1 MRIDVTVPASWTD
14 LSQSQLLRLYEVMVA
29 VTDANK
35 NVAFRDADDYA
46 AQTAAQVAT
55 LLFFEWSGIEV
66 ICPYADGY
74 LVRHDGGECV
84 VNSETVAAAI
94 TPLNWAKEL
103 PGAPVRL
110 DVIDGANAIPA
121 DISSGLSFDSWL
133 ACENNWQAYQL
144 SQDTK
149 WLREMAA
156 VLYNKEDIAL
166 NPAEALSIFY
176 WWAGVKSMVSE
187 MFPSFFH
194 PAGADSDQVLTS
206 DSLRRNMDAQIR
218 ALTKGDITKEGEV
231 LAMDAIRALT
241 ELDAQAREYEELNRK
256 YPKK

>member
-1 MRIDVTVPASWTD
+1 MRIDITMPASWAD
-14 LSQSQLLRLYEVMVA
+14 LSQVQLRRIFQVIVA
-29 VTDANK
+29 VQDQNQ
-35 NVAFRDADDYA
+35 NVPFRDADDYA

-55 LLFFEWSGIEV
+55 TVFFEWSGLQIV
-66 ICPYADGY
+66 CPYAHGY
-74 LVRHDGGECV
+74 LVSHNGEEGV
-84 VNSETVAAAI
+84 LDAETVTAAI
-94 TPLNWAKEL
+94 VPLGWAKEL
-103 PGAPVRL
+103 PTYPVRL
-110 DVIDGANAIPA
+110 DVIDGAHAVPA

-144 SQDTK
+144 SQDPK
-149 WLREMAA
+149 WLREMAT
-156 VLYNKEDIAL
+156 VLYNKENISLDH
-166 NPAEALSIFY
+166 AETLSIFY

-194 PAGADSDQVLTS
+194 PATGDDEQEITA

-218 ALTKGDITKEGEV
+218 ALTKGDITKENEI